1 MERQPVI
8 GLTCT
13 LDEAQGH
20 ERVNCE
26 YIDRIAAAGGTP
38 ILLSPVAGGREANE
52 AMAQHYL
59 QLIDGLLLTGGGDI
73 HPRHYPTHDTS
84 SEALALVDLVDE
96 NRDWLEL
103 ELARNA
109 RTSGTPTLGICRGCQ
124 IINVAAGGTMH
135 ADLLTDGLAEA
146 SHRQEPPYTAC
157 THVVRYDA
165 ETHIALN
172 CRRCSACTTPQQKNA
187 APAAAA
193 DAAPCS
199 EPASTLCRSCAVATT
214 NSMHHQCLATLGEGL
229 APVAWSEAITEGIY
243 DPEHPFYLGVQ
254 WHPEYLDSQS
264 AIFAAFVEA
273 CRS

>member
-38 ILLSPVAGGREANE
+38 ILLSPVAGSREANE
-52 AMAQHYL
+52 AMAQRYL

-73 HPRHYPTHDTS
+73 HPRHYPTHDTT

-109 RTSGTPTLGICRGCQ
+109 RTSG
-124 IINVAAGGTMH
+124 N
-135 ADLLTDGLAEA
+135 
-146 SHRQEPPYTAC
+146 HRP
-157 THVVRYDA
+157 
-165 ETHIALN
+165 
-172 CRRCSACTTPQQKNA
+172 S
-187 APAAAA
+187 
-193 DAAPCS
+193 
-199 EPASTLCRSCAVATT
+199 
-214 NSMHHQCLATLGEGL
+214 
-229 APVAWSEAITEGIY
+229 
-243 DPEHPFYLGVQ
+243 
-254 WHPEYLDSQS
+254 
-264 AIFAAFVEA
+264 
-273 CRS
+273 